1 MVAALV
7 SGAELERLTRSESS
21 TDAGL
26 RWTEP
31 TQFLIDRGLLA
42 KALRAAAA
50 AWLPNRPDASV
61 AMAVTEPAMGLPDVL
76 AAWRATEREL
86 AMMSGDSPEQELLEA
101 NVAMLRAMYQR
112 LYVERMPR

>member
-7 SGAELERLTRSESS
+7 SGAELEPSMRPESLTE
-21 TDAGL
+21 AGL

-31 TQFLIDRGLLA
+31 TPFLIDRGLFA

-50 AWLPNRPDASV
+50 AWLPNRPDAPD
-61 AMAVTEPAMGLPDVL
+61 ARAAATPAMGLPDVL

-86 AMMSGDSPEQELLEA
+86 AGMSGDSPEQELLEA

-112 LYVERMPR
+112 LYVERMPK